1 MMTDYRVER
10 HVAYDMARHYG
21 ISHLTAVDFSFMVE
35 RFGPTFKGK
44 KAYNNSLK
52 WLVETIQ
59 HLQRAIE
66 VMREQ

>member
-1 MMTDYRVER
+1 MTEYKVER
-10 HVAYDMARHYG
+10 HVAYDMARQYG
-21 ISHLTAVDFSFMVE
+21 ISHLTAVDFSVMVE
-35 RFGPTFKGK
+35 THGPTFNGE
-44 KAYNNSLK
+44 KAYDKSLK